1 MSMPSK
7 DIKTVGYVMRRTNY
21 GEADRILD
29 IITPLGKIA
38 AIARGARREKSK
50 LAGGIEMFTLTD
62 YCLHKGQGELAIV
75 TSAKMQN
82 HFSNIMKSYDRIE
95 LGGAILKKVA
105 KIAEGSDNEE
115 YFNIVHQALTGLN
128 DGVDVRLVET
138 YALVNLAS
146 AMGEELNLQ
155 RDSKGE
161 RLAPQQRYDWD
172 EPNDCFVERERGA
185 FNENDIKLLR
195 MIASTDLA
203 VVTRVKN
210 IDGSLGKAW
219 ELVRAVVHI

>member
-62 YCLHKGQGELAIV
+62 YCFHKGQGELAIV
-75 TSAKMQN
+75 TSAKMKN

-115 YFNIVHQALTGLN
+115 YFNIVHQALMGLN
-128 DGVDVRLVET
+128 DGVDVSLVET
-138 YALVNLAS
+138 YVLVNLAS

-155 RDSKGE
+155 RDSNGE
-161 RLAPQQRYDWD
+161 KLAPQRKYDWD
-172 EPNDCFVERERGA
+172 EYNDCFSERDGGV
-185 FNENDIKLLR
+185 FSENDIKLLR

-210 IDGSLGKAW
+210 INESLGKVW